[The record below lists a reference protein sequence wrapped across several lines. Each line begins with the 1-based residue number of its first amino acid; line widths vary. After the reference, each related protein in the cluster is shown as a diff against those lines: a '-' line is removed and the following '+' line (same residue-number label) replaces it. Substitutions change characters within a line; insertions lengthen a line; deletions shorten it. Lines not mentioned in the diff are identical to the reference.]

1 MFSWRKSRARNQAY
15 IGLDGQF
22 KLSRPFLTG
31 QSRCHSVNSCENGF
45 LNRRTLHL
53 TWILKRT
60 EICIELAF
68 HSTPPTPLLPAP
80 TLSAGEYKVS
90 GRGGPQPTCSS
101 LEAQNGLPLFL
112 MAFSRLLSCRRGG
125 ATRFLLRVHG
135 PCRCLARESYQ
146 LGLPAVPVLLVV
158 CDFFDHP
165 LPATLF
171 HPDCHHYGKKKDYWR
186 RAGRS
191 R

>member
-1 MFSWRKSRARNQAY
+1 M
-15 IGLDGQF
+15 
-22 KLSRPFLTG
+22 
-31 QSRCHSVNSCENGF
+31 
-45 LNRRTLHL
+45 LHL
-53 TWILKRT
+53 TLDLKRT
-60 EICIELAF
+60 EICIDLTIR
-68 HSTPPTPLLPAP
+68 SPPPTSLLPAP

-90 GRGGPQPTCSS
+90 GRGGSQSTRSS
-101 LEAQNGLPLFL
+101 LEAQNEFPLFL
-112 MAFSRLLSCRRGG
+112 VAFSRLLSCRRGG

-146 LGLPAVPVLLVV
+146 LGLPAVPVLLV
-158 CDFFDHP
+158 CDPFDHP

-171 HPDCHHYGKKKDYWR
+171 PPDCHRYGKKKDHWR